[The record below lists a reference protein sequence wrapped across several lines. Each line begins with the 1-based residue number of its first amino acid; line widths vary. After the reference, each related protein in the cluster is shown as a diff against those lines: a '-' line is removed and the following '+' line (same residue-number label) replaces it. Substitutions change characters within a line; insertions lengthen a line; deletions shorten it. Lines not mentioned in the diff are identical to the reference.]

1 VTSRKGGW
9 SIAAA
14 IVYWCAVP
22 EPCVV
27 LIGSADLL
35 PALRKRA
42 GSSNGELLEFP
53 HLDALAA
60 LQAITER
67 KPQLVALERLFAMTS
82 RGAALIN
89 RIKADPSLRDTEIRV
104 LAHDSDYS
112 RIVPRHT
119 APAIA
124 DPSLDQRGTRR
135 APRFKMAGR
144 VDVMIDGR
152 TSVVVDLSTTG
163 AQVLCS
169 VALRPNQEV
178 ALAWPGQA
186 EFHAKVAWTSFD
198 MKGEGGLQFRAG
210 IDFVDADP
218 AAVSTFLQHH
228 KA

>member
-1 VTSRKGGW
+1 
-9 SIAAA
+9 
-14 IVYWCAVP
+14 VP

-35 PALRKRA
+35 PALRERA
-42 GSSNGELLEFP
+42 GSSNGELLAFP

-60 LQAITER
+60 LQTITER

-124 DPSLDQRGTRR
+124 
-135 APRFKMAGR
+135 
-144 VDVMIDGR
+144 VMIDGR
-152 TSVVVDLSTTG
+152 TSVIVDFSTTG
-163 AQVLCS
+163 AQVMCS

-178 ALAWPGQA
+178 AIAWPGQT

-198 MKGEGGLQFRAG
+198 MKGEGGLQYRAG

-218 AAVSTFLQHH
+218 AAVSAFLQHH

>member
-1 VTSRKGGW
+1 M
-9 SIAAA
+9 
-14 IVYWCAVP
+14 P

-35 PALRKRA
+35 PALRERA
-42 GSSNGELLEFP
+42 GSLNGELVDFS
-53 HLDALAA
+53 HLDALTA
-60 LQAITER
+60 LQTITQR
-67 KPQLVALERLFAMTS
+67 KPHVVALERLFAMTA

-89 RIKADPSLRDTEIRV
+89 RIKADPSLRETEIRV
-104 LAHDSDYS
+104 IAHDSDYT
-112 RIVPRHT
+112 RVIPRHT

-144 VDVMIDGR
+144 VDVMVDGR
-152 TSVVVDLSTTG
+152 TSVLVDLSTTG

-178 ALAWPGQA
+178 AMAWPGQA

-198 MKGEGGLQFRAG
+198 MSGEGGLRYRAG

-218 AAVSTFLQHH
+218 AAVSAFLQHH

>member
-1 VTSRKGGW
+1 
-9 SIAAA
+9 
-14 IVYWCAVP
+14 VP

-35 PALRKRA
+35 PALRERA
-42 GSSNGELLEFP
+42 GSLNGELLEFP

-67 KPQLVALERLFAMTS
+67 KPQQVALERLFAMTS

-152 TSVVVDLSTTG
+152 TSVIVDFSTTG
-163 AQVLCS
+163 AQVMCS
-169 VALRPNQEV
+169 KALRPNQAV
-178 ALAWPGQA
+178 AIAWPGQA

-198 MKGEGGLQFRAG
+198 MNGESGLQYRAG

-218 AAVSTFLQHH
+218 AAVSAFLQHH